1 VEYSAAVEY
10 LFSQLPMFQRV
21 GAAAYKADLSTTIK
35 LCELLGNPQHGFKSI
50 HVAGTNGKGSVSS
63 ALASI
68 FQACGYKTGLFTSP
82 HLKDFRERIRING
95 DMISKEKVAKFVA
108 RYQEIAPD
116 LEPSF
121 FEMTCVMAFEHFKEE
136 KVDIAILETGMGG
149 RLDSTNVVS
158 PEFSIITSIGLD
170 HQQFLGDTKEKIARE
185 KAGIIKENRPILLG
199 KNNREVQSVITEM
212 AAVKNAPYVYA
223 EYGFQ
228 PLATDLPGS
237 YQFENMQTVR
247 AAVEIARSIGWNLL
261 ESSVLLGATQV
272 LKTTGLRGRWEQI
285 QELPKVIL
293 DVGHNEDGVKWVVDM
308 LRQETYV
315 RLHIVWGMVA
325 DKDAKTILM
334 QLPIS
339 ATYYWC
345 RADIPRAKDAQQLS
359 DEALKFSLEG
369 KVYPS
374 VMQAF
379 EAAKAEAQLSD
390 LIFVGGS
397 IFTVAEVL

>member
-1 VEYSAAVEY
+1 
-10 LFSQLPMFQRV
+10 MFQRV

-185 KAGIIKENRPILLG
+185 KGGIIKENRPILLG

-212 AAVKNAPYVYA
+212 AAEKNAPYVYA

-228 PLATDLPGS
+228 PLATDLQGS

-272 LKTTGLRGRWEQI
+272 LKSTGLRGRWEQI